1 MAAFIVL
8 SMFLEILNQKYCY
21 FYTYFYI
28 AKIYGNNFITVLFMG
43 VKINVKSI
51 VI

>member
-8 SMFLEILNQKYCY
+8 SMFLEILNQKHRY
-21 FYTYFYI
+21 FYRCFYMS
-28 AKIYGNNFITVLFMG
+28 KIYGNNFITAIFMS
-43 VKINVKSI
+43 VKSAVKVL